1 MFFLKT
7 FEKQIDFLK
16 KILYII
22 ILGWARPG
30 QLGRYWPNEF
40 GLFFWSDR
48 PNHLDWAN
56 TSPT

>member
-40 GLFFWSDR
+40 GLFFLVG
-48 PNHLDWAN
+48 PA
-56 TSPT
+56 